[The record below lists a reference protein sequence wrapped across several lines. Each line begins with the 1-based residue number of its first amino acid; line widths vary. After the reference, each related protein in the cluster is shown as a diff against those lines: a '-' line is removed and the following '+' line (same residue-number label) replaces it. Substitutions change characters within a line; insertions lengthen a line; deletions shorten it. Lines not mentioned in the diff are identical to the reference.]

1 MICSVHTLGITG
13 IQGSPVVAECYIS
26 NGLPGF
32 DIVGLPDAA
41 VKEARERVRAAA
53 KNSGLHFPTSR
64 ITVNLAPA
72 NLKKAGT
79 HYDLPILLSI
89 MSAAGSVRR
98 PRSSSAFIG
107 EVSLEG
113 TLRPVSG
120 VLPMALAAK
129 KAGIKALFVPQE
141 NAAEATLAR
150 GPAVYGIRDVAQ
162 LVAALN
168 GEITLEEEPIWVP
181 ERKDLHIPDFK
192 DVLGQEKV
200 KRALEV
206 AAAGSHNV
214 LLIGPPGSG
223 KSMLSKRLPGILPDM
238 TWEESLEVSQI
249 YSVMGM
255 LTNKEP
261 LVTRR
266 PFRSPHHTIS
276 NAGLAGGGSNPRPG
290 EISMAHK
297 GVLFLDE
304 LPEFRKDTL
313 DMMRQPLEDGNV
325 TISRVIGAVTYP
337 AEFMLVCAMNPC
349 KCGWYGDP
357 SGRCNCSERAVEA
370 YRSRISGPLLD
381 RIDIV
386 VEVPAVKFEEL
397 RNRTEAEPSSE
408 VKKRVDAAREIQ
420 HRRFAGDGNMC
431 NARMG
436 PEEMRKFAA
445 LDDACAALMQQAF
458 DALGLTAR
466 SYDRILKVARTIADL
481 EGSENIQPVHIAEAI
496 QYRAVNLGNR

>member
-1 MICSVHTLGITG
+1 MICSVHTLGING

-98 PRSSSAFIG
+98 PRSTSAFIG

-129 KAGIKALFVPQE
+129 KAGIQALFVPAE

-150 GPAVYGIRDVAQ
+150 GPAIYGIRNVSQ

-181 ERKDLHIPDFK
+181 ERKDLLVPDFK

-214 LLIGPPGSG
+214 LLIGHIITVAD
-223 KSMLSKRLPGILPDM
+223 SMIYTASTHLTHLRL
-238 TWEESLEVSQI
+238 
-249 YSVMGM
+249 
-255 LTNKEP
+255 
-261 LVTRR
+261 
-266 PFRSPHHTIS
+266 
-276 NAGLAGGGSNPRPG
+276 GGYFVF
-290 EISMAHK
+290 IA
-297 GVLFLDE
+297 F
-304 LPEFRKDTL
+304 F
-313 DMMRQPLEDGNV
+313 NV
-325 TISRVIGAVTYP
+325 H
-337 AEFMLVCAMNPC
+337 F
-349 KCGWYGDP
+349 
-357 SGRCNCSERAVEA
+357 
-370 YRSRISGPLLD
+370 
-381 RIDIV
+381 
-386 VEVPAVKFEEL
+386 
-397 RNRTEAEPSSE
+397 
-408 VKKRVDAAREIQ
+408 
-420 HRRFAGDGNMC
+420 
-431 NARMG
+431 
-436 PEEMRKFAA
+436 
-445 LDDACAALMQQAF
+445 
-458 DALGLTAR
+458 
-466 SYDRILKVARTIADL
+466 
-481 EGSENIQPVHIAEAI
+481 
-496 QYRAVNLGNR
+496 

>member
-13 IQGSPVVAECYIS
+13 IHGSEVVAECYIS

-53 KNSGLHFPTSR
+53 KNSGLSFPTSR

-89 MSAAGSVRR
+89 LAAAGGVRR
-98 PRSSSAFIG
+98 PRSSSAFLG

-113 TLRPVSG
+113 TLRPVCG

-150 GPAVYGIRDVAQ
+150 GPAVYGIRDVRQ
-162 LVAALN
+162 LVSALN
-168 GEITLEEEPIWVP
+168 GEITLEEEPIWLP
-181 ERKDLHIPDFK
+181 QPQQTMTPDFK
-192 DVLGQEKV
+192 DVMGQENV

-214 LLIGPPGSG
+214 LLVGPPGSG

-255 LTNKEP
+255 LTSKSP
-261 LVTRR
+261 LVTQR

-276 NAGLAGGGSNPRPG
+276 NAGLAGGGTNPKPG

-313 DMMRQPLEDGNV
+313 DMMRQPLEDGHV
-325 TISRVIGAVTYP
+325 TISRVSGAVTYP

-349 KCGWYGDP
+349 KCGWHGDP
-357 SGRCNCSERAVEA
+357 SGRCTCSDRAVQD
-370 YRSRISGPLLD
+370 YTGRISGPLLD

-397 RNRTEAEPSSE
+397 RSREEAEPSSK
-408 VKKRVDAAREIQ
+408 VKERVDAARERQ
-420 HRRFAGDGNMC
+420 QQRFASGNMC

-436 PEEMRKFAA
+436 PEEMRKFCQ
-445 LDDACAALMQQAF
+445 LDETCADLMKQAF
-458 DALGLTAR
+458 DAMGLTAR
-466 SYDRILKVARTIADL
+466 SYDRILKVARTVADL
-481 EGSENIQPVHIAEAI
+481 DGSEQIQPQHIAEAI